1 MTAPQAVA
9 VSHWTRRTITPPTPY
24 HTHQDTYHPLT
35 AQEGTNPM
43 TEHRPTPI
51 HSPSIMS
58 FLIASRNLTAAFC
71 CPHLPRS
78 PFGSAKEC
86 SASRSGILIYAGQ
99 TSTLY
104 NTQQS
109 SKPSSSM
116 MTLGNRSCYQ
126 LQNIT
131 ALLTMLG
138 LFVQVFFSENH
149 SHCNSDS
156 PPPFSCPRFRNP
168 EPGRLKEKFPQP
180 RSIWSSKFF
189 ILKLTPPIRCVNWNP
204 NMEED
209 HGAIQ
214 RGLLEVGPRVDGA
227 TPRSA
232 SPTICPSIGLSLPRG
247 RIYGARP

>member
-58 FLIASRNLTAAFC
+58 FLIASRNLTAAPLLPSLASVSVRLREGMFRQSIWNPHIRRTNVYPLQYAAIFQTFVIDDDIGKQELLPATEHYTLAHHAGTL
-71 CPHLPRS
+71 CPS
-78 PFGSAKEC
+78 
-86 SASRSGILIYAGQ
+86 
-99 TSTLY
+99 
-104 NTQQS
+104 
-109 SKPSSSM
+109 
-116 MTLGNRSCYQ
+116 
-126 LQNIT
+126 
-131 ALLTMLG
+131 
-138 LFVQVFFSENH
+138 FFSENH
-149 SHCNSDS
+149 SLCNSDS

-204 NMEED
+204 NMEKD

-214 RGLLEVGPRVDGA
+214 RCLLEVGPRVDGA

-232 SPTICPSIGLSLPRG
+232 SPTICPSIGLSLPRD